1 MYDTQQIITALGSRH
16 SLTVATIGRTTR
28 RPEILI
34 HGDLPN
40 FDYLSLVNHYWSD
53 MMEWLGLPNP
63 GKLVKF
69 DMDTFTERHILSYF
83 RNSIAHPPLH

>member
-1 MYDTQQIITALGSRH
+1 
-16 SLTVATIGRTTR
+16 
-28 RPEILI
+28 
-34 HGDLPN
+34 
-40 FDYLSLVNHYWSD
+40 
-53 MMEWLGLPNP
+53 MEWLGLPNP